1 MALGGANPKQDK
13 PRRLQLGPLLISHS
27 QQMRSCKSTAR
38 CFSFIY
44 WCYKTIFNSTFDP
57 PASLCIGRSASLMF
71 TEAAAGRWIISA
83 GQLFS
88 ALCHAGAGQPAKP
101 SPCHLLHLLH
111 EVPGCSGGHRAPGCC
126 CRRPRAG
133 AGQEGTGFRHLVGS
147 FRVPSSGR
155 ASILAVSQENCK
167 IIKEIGKISKGEVFE
182 MSCSVGQHHKHK
194 RRGKMKGGFFII
206 LVLSFFCSNKGIFQS
221 TGVCF

>member
-1 MALGGANPKQDK
+1 MALGGVNPKQDK

-44 WCYKTIFNSTFDP
+44 WCYKAIFNSTFDP

-101 SPCHLLHLLH
+101 SPCHLLRLPH
-111 EVPGCSGGHRAPGCC
+111 EVPGCWGRDLVTPRGDTGLLAAAAGVPEQGQVRRALGLDTWL
-126 CRRPRAG
+126 A
-133 AGQEGTGFRHLVGS
+133 
-147 FRVPSSGR
+147 
-155 ASILAVSQENCK
+155 ASRCPAQGELPFLLSARK
-167 IIKEIGKISKGEVFE
+167 TIK
-182 MSCSVGQHHKHK
+182 
-194 RRGKMKGGFFII
+194 
-206 LVLSFFCSNKGIFQS
+206 
-221 TGVCF
+221 